1 MAKFNK
7 KSIHFVIFFSA
18 YYKRLWNIY
27 TLHEFPF
34 KNVIFLT
41 IEWKMY
47 LKSLQK
53 LRCLGWIS
61 KQDILRFAGK
71 KNIVEFLEGWFRNQT
86 LSLVHKKKTEHLF
99 ELSLSICVF

>member
-1 MAKFNK
+1 MAKFNT
-7 KSIHFVIFFSA
+7 KSIYFVIFFSA

-34 KNVIFLT
+34 KNVIF
-41 IEWKMY
+41 IEEKMY

-61 KQDILRFAGK
+61 KQGILLFAGK
-71 KNIVEFLEGWFRNQT
+71 KTLLNSSKDDLVTKRFL
-86 LSLVHKKKTEHLF
+86 
-99 ELSLSICVF
+99 